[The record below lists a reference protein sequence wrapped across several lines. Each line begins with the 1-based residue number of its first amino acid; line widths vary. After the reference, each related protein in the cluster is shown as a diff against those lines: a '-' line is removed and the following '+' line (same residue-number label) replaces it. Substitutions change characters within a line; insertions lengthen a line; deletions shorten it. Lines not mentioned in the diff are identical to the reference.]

1 MKQLHFNTPQFFRA
15 FIFINIIVERLSSIT
30 KLAKHFMEN
39 PILPFDKSRSVAHL
53 TDSSHLIFR
62 TSLFVLLL
70 LLLFSIYLFIY
81 LFGFKSYISNLK
93 KPSCFASHWLE
104 KKKKSSN
111 TKHGFHNRTGPGG
124 RIMKTR
130 NRDENQFFKPKEPDF
145 LLILWTPKTGVGLH
159 ELG

>member
-53 TDSSHLIFR
+53 TDSFHLIFR
-62 TSLFVLLL
+62 TSLSVLLL

-104 KKKKSSN
+104 KKKKKAQTQSMVFITEPDREVESW
-111 TKHGFHNRTGPGG
+111 KLGTG
-124 RIMKTR
+124 MKTSFLSLK
-130 NRDENQFFKPKEPDF
+130 NQIFC
-145 LLILWTPKTGVGLH
+145 
-159 ELG
+159 